1 MERSRLYKFIPTWSQ
16 SFAGFLMVLLLSCI
30 EQLDIITEE
39 ERNLLVVEGHITTGE
54 GPHTILLSKSA
65 KYGDVFQG
73 VVRKEENAIVR
84 IRNESGEQVFL
95 EEFIGGRYQTPAGF
109 EAEVGSTYTLLI
121 TTRDGNEY
129 ISQPETIIQAPKIDS
144 LILRYRV
151 IPGDVPGNFRSGVEV
166 FSQWTDP
173 EGDKNFYLWR
183 NTGTYLI
190 NTRPDLF
197 TIPDGNGGSI
207 AAPKDCCAICWVT
220 EEDGD
225 NSVRLFSDR
234 RSNGGV
240 NTEQVAFIE
249 DDGGRF
255 MDKYLVRIEQQ
266 SISGEAFQ
274 FFELLQNQLSID
286 GDIFDPPP
294 ATIRGN
300 MINLTDPQ
308 SPVIGYFRASDVAVD
323 SVFIPGSL
331 LLDTQL
337 PRQVNNDCRVLPG
350 STSEPPSY
358 WFD

>member
-1 MERSRLYKFIPTWSQ
+1 MKRIKKFTLNVQWSLVLIM
-16 SFAGFLMVLLLSCI
+16 AVAVFLWSCI
-30 EQLDIITEE
+30 EQLDIVTDEE
-39 ERNLLVVEGHITTGE
+39 VNVLVVEGHITTGE

-84 IRNESGEQVFL
+84 IRDESGEQTFL

-109 EAEVGSTYTLLI
+109 QAKVGSTYTLLI
-121 TTRDGNEY
+121 TTRDGQEY
-129 ISQPETIIQAPKIDS
+129 ISQPETIVQAPKIDS
-144 LILRYRV
+144 LFLRYRV
-151 IPGDVPGNFRSGVEV
+151 IPGEVEGSFQSGVEV
-166 FSQWTDP
+166 FSQWVDP
-173 EGDKNFYLWR
+173 ENERNFYLWR
-183 NTGTYLI
+183 NSGTYLI

-207 AAPKDCCAICWVT
+207 AAPKDCCAICWIT

-225 NSVRLFSDR
+225 KSVRLFSDTR
-234 RSNGGV
+234 TNGGV

-255 MDKYLVRIEQQ
+255 MDKYLIRIEQQ
-266 SISGEAFQ
+266 SISGEAFE
-274 FFELLQNQLSID
+274 FFKLLQNQLSID

-300 MINLTDPQ
+300 MINISNPET
-308 SPVIGYFRASDVAVD
+308 PVIGYFRASDVAID

-337 PRQVNNDCRVLPG
+337 ARQINNDCRGLPG
-350 STSEPPSY
+350 STS
-358 WFD
+358 